1 MINLFIIYSLITFFL
16 LFICGKVSY
25 KLNLVDFPNK
35 RKIHLKPTAYT
46 GGIVISIILIISLKL
61 FGLAV
66 RELNLIV
73 SLSFLI
79 SIVGIIDDKFHLN
92 TGGKLSLQ
100 VFTVFYLIAFEN
112 LYLSNIGDYNF
123 FKLELGTFGMPF
135 SVLSILF
142 LINSFNY
149 FDGIDGTLSFSL
161 ISVLCI
167 LYYLVPSETIKLYML
182 IIIIPISIFLCFN
195 FSLLKL
201 PKLFLGDSGSLLL
214 GFIISFLLIYLNN
227 KAIVHPILLAWSIVI
242 FVYEFL
248 SINILRLIK
257 KKALFKAGQ
266 DHLHHVLYK
275 KTNSIFL
282 TNCLIFVSNIILFSC
297 GYLSFLVIGSLSSLI
312 LFIALFICFLLLR
325 NKYSELM

>member
-1 MINLFIIYSLITFFL
+1 MIDLLIIYSLLSFFL
-16 LFICGKVSY
+16 LFMSAKVSY
-25 KLNLVDFPNK
+25 KLNLIDFPNK

-46 GGIVISIILIISLKL
+46 GGIVISLILLISLKF

-66 RELNLIV
+66 RELNLII

-79 SIVGIIDDKFHLN
+79 SIVGIIDDKFNLN
-92 TGGKLSLQ
+92 TGSKLSLQ
-100 VFTVFYLIAFEN
+100 IISILYLIAFEG

-123 FKLELGTFGMPF
+123 FKLELGTFGVPF
-135 SVLSILF
+135 TLIAVLF

-161 ISVLCI
+161 ISVICI
-167 LYYLVPSETIKLYML
+167 LYYLVPSETIKLYM
-182 IIIIPISIFLCFN
+182 IVIIIPIGIFLCFN
-195 FSLLKL
+195 FSFLKL

-227 KAIVHPILLAWSIVI
+227 KAIVHPILLAWSVVI

-248 SINILRLIK
+248 SVNIIRLKDK
-257 KKALFKAGQ
+257 KGLFKAGR
-266 DHLHHVLYK
+266 DHLHHILYK
-275 KTNSIFL
+275 KTNSILL

-297 GYLSFLVIGSLSSLI
+297 GYLSFLTIGSLSSLI
-312 LFIALFICFLLLR
+312 LFISLFIFFIILR
-325 NKYSELM
+325 DRYLKLM